1 MDVIIM
7 KKLLM
12 ENKMEKTAI
21 QQMLIDLDEMIFN
34 DSNLTTKEIWD
45 KALETEKR
53 QIINA
58 YYAGNDD
65 VKDNPDREGEQ
76 YYDETFKSE

>member
-1 MDVIIM
+1 
-7 KKLLM
+7 
-12 ENKMEKTAI
+12 MEKTAI

-76 YYDETFKSE
+76 YYKETFKSE